1 MTAAT
6 GTYVTVLEDRGVV
19 AVVGADAEKLLG
31 GLITNDMVLLDA
43 VPGDWAPA
51 LYAALL
57 SPQGKILFDF
67 LVVRTADG
75 FLLETARA
83 KAGELVKRLS
93 MYKLRA
99 AVEIRDVSAGH
110 VVAALWGAQ
119 TVSFGEFVGA
129 HAFADPRFAAL
140 GIRIITENDRS
151 AAALSATG
159 GAAASADDY
168 HEHRI
173 GLGVPEGGRDFAFG
187 DTFPHE
193 ALLDQLHGVS
203 FTKGCFVGQEVVSRM
218 QHRATVRKRVVP
230 VVGDIP
236 LPAGPLPVLAGDVDI
251 GRLGSVA
258 GPRGLA
264 LLRLDRVA
272 EARRDGVAIT
282 AGGVALYVEVP
293 PFATFEIGAPHEI
306 A

>member
-6 GTYVTVLEDRGVV
+6 TNSVTMLEDRGVV
-19 AVVGADAEKLLG
+19 SVTGADAEKLLG
-31 GLITNDMVLLDA
+31 GLVTNDMALLDA
-43 VPGDWAPA
+43 ASGDGAPA
-51 LYAALL
+51 IYAALL

-67 LVVRTADG
+67 LIVRTADG
-75 FLLETARA
+75 YLLETARA

-99 AVEIRDVSAGH
+99 EVEIRDVSGTH
-110 VVAALWGAQ
+110 VIAALWGARA
-119 TVSFGEFVGA
+119 VSFGEFVGA

-140 GIRIITENDRS
+140 GIRIIAENDRS
-151 AAALSATG
+151 AAVLAAA
-159 GAAASADDY
+159 GAEAASADAY
-168 HEHRI
+168 HAHRI
-173 GLGVPEGGRDFAFG
+173 GLGVPEGGRDFVLG

-230 VVGDIP
+230 VVGEVP
-236 LPAGPLPVLAGDVDI
+236 LPQGPLPVLFGEVDI

-258 GPRGLA
+258 GARGLA

-272 EARRDGVAIT
+272 EAQRSGAQIT
-282 AGGVALYVEVP
+282 AGGVTLGVEVP
-293 PFATFEIGAPHEI
+293 PFATFEIGAPHEL